1 MEEYLVEPP
10 KICVSRYGR
19 TVYFFDEINAASV
32 SEAIKFIDQIEKEN
46 PKKPIEI
53 ILNTSGGNCY
63 DGLALYDRIR
73 FSKCN
78 ICIIGTG
85 LVASMGFIVYLAG
98 DQRLLMPNCIL
109 MNHQISSNP
118 QGKLQDLK
126 LELEEIKRIE
136 AQCLA
141 IMAERTGQA
150 VKVIQKQISKGDD
163 YIQPDRAIKEGIA
176 HKILTL
182 KGTSNAS
189 YK

>member
-10 KICVSRYGR
+10 KITVSRHGR
-19 TVYFFDEINAASV
+19 TIYFFDDISAESV
-32 SEAIKFIDQIEKEN
+32 SEAIKYLDQIEKEN
-46 PKKPIEI
+46 CKKPIEI
-53 ILNTSGGNCY
+53 ILNTCGGNCY

-73 FSKCN
+73 YSKCPV
-78 ICIIGTG
+78 CIVGTG
-85 LVASMGFIVYLAG
+85 LVASMGFIVFLAG

-136 AQCLA
+136 KQCLS
-141 IMAERTGQA
+141 IMAERTGQS

-163 YIQPDRAIKEGIA
+163 YIQPERAVKEGIA

-182 KGTSNAS
+182 KGKPNAPH
-189 YK
+189 K